1 MWHTRTALICRLVEL
16 ILIFLFRLTRRTQ
29 LKLSLISVNASLGSI
44 KMHWRMRY
52 FVYYNDAL
60 RPIEE
65 FVFLLDRVATEKLP
79 LPLGEVRRAS
89 SKETSEKK
97 IEESTPRRTLNV
109 RRTKSRVPRGALI

>member
-1 MWHTRTALICRLVEL
+1 
-16 ILIFLFRLTRRTQ
+16 
-29 LKLSLISVNASLGSI
+29 
-44 KMHWRMRY
+44 MHWRMRY
-52 FVYYNDAL
+52 FVCYNDAL

-89 SKETSEKK
+89 TKVTSEKK